1 MVRAR
6 AARPVARRRGH
17 VAPGD
22 LPRSAGGGLAM
33 AGAAGAAGPGV
44 ELSSVLVQVQEDL
57 QQLKKQL
64 RDFSHDW
71 EAAEAESLE
80 LVVER
85 AENRL
90 RGNPLGAFSQRNRFS
105 QGAGDGPSCRGSP
118 ASSRLLGLKGSK
130 RLLALVFLAR
140 DSAACFASED
150 HLGSS
155 SAGWKVEDPL
165 LELKLCQQ
173 HKLSMMMRILCDP
186 RHVYHRS
193 IVNQNYGV
201 SLPLVNRRET
211 TCAPTQKTAK
221 GVTGNN
227 LSVAPPSS
235 RLNNIRSAVPISEKD
250 AEKGILNLIER
261 GLIPRAARITLEKPP
276 ILPKPVPLHEFQTK
290 HKKVDPDGPRQT
302 EKVEAALL
310 PSQKPTQVSE
320 YPAEGVKEKKGAKG
334 SIAPPPSCISVISS
348 KKLKQQQLLQAMRLR
363 RSATPSVCLAKTPEA
378 VPPETF
384 KKVAFEFEI
393 PVCNGVIDYAASDL
407 VQFKQY
413 CCLLWGSVFSFLQ
426 QVETLMKNYAVPLAI
441 VTGKKVMDLIPD
453 FELNQRA
460 TREEIL
466 SVLKNIS
473 TIQKFLKQPGRRY
486 KGQNGAEKAA
496 TKIQATWR
504 CYKLRTSYIG
514 FRHRQW
520 ASGIIAISW
529 LIHAHLQQVRKT
541 LKESRQRHL
550 ENFHLRTKHLA
561 ANWNRIR
568 SSRRTII
575 HIPSLG
581 YKQSLR
587 EADPDFAVHQ
597 GSQFGRLCEIR
608 DPNVDVIYIC
618 PLELSEELLCY
629 YNKFLGLQPAVRSG
643 NPEDIAD
650 LRDRFKILTPEAI
663 NSFPN
668 RPMSLATFMK
678 YSPRTIKR
686 VKNLIQ
692 GKEAYIVGGL
702 LNQDDLEVADMLDM
716 PILGSDPEVA
726 HLYST
731 KSGNKRVFNA
741 AGVPVPPG
749 QHDVYSRQQMI
760 EVLSQL
766 IVDNPEVQRWVFKM
780 DNEFGG
786 NGTAFCDI
794 TKHLKCY
801 PWIMKECHR
810 YGPEI
815 WNKRWAHE
823 PALVKLSQEL
833 PGLLAQHAQA
843 VNGKRFPTW
852 GKFLQTF
859 VSQGG
864 VIEAFPPSDSLTS
877 LTVDMLI
884 EPTGEVTMVSCG
896 DQFHAD
902 GPLRSSGTTLPQAS
916 VEPELLNQLCFK
928 IGEACKSRG
937 VVGYFSIDFVTFI
950 HPQTLRQ
957 QVWAIDLDLHY
968 SDHLAMTQIAL
979 YVTQGTFNC
988 ASSRFQVQLPPKKPL
1003 ALPLQK
1009 EQTQPTSLVS
1019 RHVLVSSSIKNGNLS
1034 FIYYNVFLQMCK
1046 AHGIGYDVR
1055 LKEGTIFILFED
1067 QKRNTFGMITIGEH
1081 LQGVLMTFAQHLFI
1095 IYQELSAPNMH
1106 AETNFKGAIQ
1116 DIERILGVTEQN
1128 KLKFEE
1134 EKEALKAKTSKK

>member
-1 MVRAR
+1 
-6 AARPVARRRGH
+6 
-17 VAPGD
+17 
-22 LPRSAGGGLAM
+22 M
-33 AGAAGAAGPGV
+33 AGVAGPGV
-44 ELSSVLVQVQEDL
+44 ELGCVLVQVQEDL
-57 QQLKKQL
+57 QQLKEQL
-64 RDFSHDW
+64 RGFSHDW
-71 EAAEAESLE
+71 ETADTDVLES
-80 LVVER
+80 VVEK

-90 RGNPLGAFSQRNRFS
+90 RKHAENYLNAVNRSVLTIFPADDAKPSSRQISKWGIPLEPPQKEISFPKMPVMA
-105 QGAGDGPSCRGSP
+105 PPGSAALPP
-118 ASSRLLGLKGSK
+118 ASSLGSK
-130 RLLALVFLAR
+130 
-140 DSAACFASED
+140 
-150 HLGSS
+150 
-155 SAGWKVEDPL
+155 
-165 LELKLCQQ
+165 
-173 HKLSMMMRILCDP
+173 HKLSMMMKILCDP
-186 RHVYHRS
+186 KHIYHRS

-201 SLPLVNRRET
+201 SLPLVNRRKT
-211 TCAPTQKTAK
+211 ACAPTQKIAK
-221 GVTGNN
+221 GVTVSN
-227 LSVAPPSS
+227 LSIAPPASYFS
-235 RLNNIRSAVPISEKD
+235 NIRSAVPISEKD
-250 AEKGILNLIER
+250 AGKGILNLIER

-290 HKKVDPDGPRQT
+290 YKKVDAGFQSRFICAIEGARQS
-302 EKVEAALL
+302 EKVEAAPL

-320 YPAEGVKEKKGAKG
+320 HPAEGGKEKKGTKG

-363 RSATPSVCLAKTPEA
+363 ESAASSVCLAKTPEA
-378 VPPETF
+378 IPPETF

-393 PVCNGVIDYAASDL
+393 PVCKGVLDYAASDL

-426 QVETLMKNYAVPLAI
+426 QVEVLMKEYAIPLAI
-441 VTGKKVMDLIPD
+441 VMGKKVMDLVPD

-466 SVLKNIS
+466 SVLKNVS
-473 TIQKFLKQPGRRY
+473 TVQKFLKQPGRRY
-486 KGQNGAEKAA
+486 KGQNGTEKAA
-496 TKIQATWR
+496 IKIQATWK
-504 CYKLRTSYIG
+504 CYKLRKSYIG

-529 LIHAHLQQVRKT
+529 LIHVHLQRVRKT
-541 LKESRQRHL
+541 LKESRQKHL

-597 GSQFGRLCEIR
+597 GSQFGRLCEIK

-618 PLELSEELLCY
+618 PLELSEELLRY
-629 YNKFLGLQPAVRSG
+629 YNKLLGLQPAVRSG
-643 NPEDIAD
+643 NPEDIGD
-650 LRDRFKILTPEAI
+650 LQDRFKILTPEAI
-663 NSFPN
+663 NSFP
-668 RPMSLATFMK
+668 
-678 YSPRTIKR
+678 
-686 VKNLIQ
+686 
-692 GKEAYIVGGL
+692 
-702 LNQDDLEVADMLDM
+702 
-716 PILGSDPEVA
+716 
-726 HLYST
+726 
-731 KSGNKRVFNA
+731 
-741 AGVPVPPG
+741 
-749 QHDVYSRQQMI
+749 MI
-760 EVLSQL
+760 EALSQL
-766 IVDNPEVQRWVFKM
+766 IIDNPEVQRWVFKM

-794 TKHLKCY
+794 AKHLKCY
-801 PWIMKECHR
+801 AWILKEHHR
-810 YGPEI
+810 YGPEM

-843 VNGKRFPTW
+843 VNEKRFPTW

-864 VIEAFPPSDSLTS
+864 VVEAFPPSDSITS

-896 DQFHAD
+896 DQFHAE

-916 VEPELLNQLCFK
+916 VEPKRLHLLCSK

-950 HPQTLRQ
+950 HPQSLRQ
-957 QVWAIDLDLHY
+957 QVWATDLDLRY
-968 SDHLAMTQIAL
+968 SDHLAMTRVAL
-979 YVTQGTFNC
+979 YVTEGTFDC
-988 ASSRFQVQLPPKKPL
+988 ASSRFQVHLPSKKP
-1003 ALPLQK
+1003 PVQK
-1009 EQTQPTSLVS
+1009 EQTRSTSLVS
-1019 RHVLVSSSIKNGNLS
+1019 RYVLMSSSIKNDNLS
-1034 FIYYNVFLQMCK
+1034 LIYYNVFLQMCK

-1055 LKEGTIFILFED
+1055 LKEGTVFILFED
-1067 QKRNTFGMITIGEH
+1067 KKRNTFGMITIGEH

-1134 EKEALKAKTSKK
+1134 KKEASKAKTSKK

>member
-1 MVRAR
+1 MKQRHLRASFLSRTESGAGSSSHCYGRSPPSDGLVVHAR
-6 AARPVARRRGH
+6 AARPVARRRGG

-22 LPRSAGGGLAM
+22 LPRSAGGGFAM
-33 AGAAGAAGPGV
+33 AGVAGPGV
-44 ELSSVLVQVQEDL
+44 ELGGVLVQVQEDL
-57 QQLKKQL
+57 QQLKEQL

-90 RGNPLGAFSQRNRFS
+90 RKHAEKYLNAVNRSVLTIFPADDAELSSRQISKWGIPLEPSPKEIAFPKVPTTAPPAR
-105 QGAGDGPSCRGSP
+105 AALPP
-118 ASSRLLGLKGSK
+118 ASSSGSK
-130 RLLALVFLAR
+130 
-140 DSAACFASED
+140 
-150 HLGSS
+150 
-155 SAGWKVEDPL
+155 
-165 LELKLCQQ
+165 

-211 TCAPTQKTAK
+211 AYAPTQKIAK

-290 HKKVDPDGPRQT
+290 HKKVDADGARQT
-302 EKVEAALL
+302 EKVEAAPL
-310 PSQKPTQVSE
+310 PSQKPSQVSE
-320 YPAEGVKEKKGAKG
+320 YAAEGGKEKKGTKG

-348 KKLKQQQLLQAMRLR
+348 KRLKQQQLLQAMRLR
-363 RSATPSVCLAKTPEA
+363 RSASPSVSLAKTPETM
-378 VPPETF
+378 PPETF

-413 CCLLWGSVFSFLQ
+413 CCLLWGSIFSFLQ
-426 QVETLMKNYAVPLAI
+426 QVETLTKDYAVPLAI

-453 FELNQRA
+453 FELSQRA
-460 TREEIL
+460 VREEIL

-473 TIQKFLKQPGRRY
+473 TVQKFLKQPGRRY
-486 KGQNGAEKAA
+486 KGQNGTEKAA

-504 CYKLRTSYIG
+504 CYRLRTSYIG

-529 LIHAHLQQVRKT
+529 LIHAHLQRVRKS

-618 PLELSEELLCY
+618 PLELSEELLRY

-650 LRDRFKILTPEAI
+650 LQDRFKILTPEAI
-663 NSFPN
+663 NSFP
-668 RPMSLATFMK
+668 
-678 YSPRTIKR
+678 
-686 VKNLIQ
+686 
-692 GKEAYIVGGL
+692 
-702 LNQDDLEVADMLDM
+702 
-716 PILGSDPEVA
+716 
-726 HLYST
+726 
-731 KSGNKRVFNA
+731 
-741 AGVPVPPG
+741 
-749 QHDVYSRQQMI
+749 MI

-766 IVDNPEVQRWVFKM
+766 IVDNPEVQRWVFKV

-801 PWIMKECHR
+801 PWIMKERHR

-902 GPLRSSGTTLPQAS
+902 SPLRSSGTTLPQAS
-916 VEPELLNQLCFK
+916 VEPELLNLLCFK

-968 SDHLAMTQIAL
+968 SDHLAMTQVAL
-979 YVTQGTFNC
+979 YVTEGTFNC

-1003 ALPLQK
+1003 DLPLQK

-1019 RHVLVSSSIKNGNLS
+1019 RHILLSSSIKNGSLS